1 MENFRKMEEILRVAN
16 KHLLHL
22 NGGKLPNIIWKYP
35 NLDNDIL
42 RQ

>member
-22 NGGKLPNIIWKYP
+22 NGGKLP
-35 NLDNDIL
+35 DISVDI
-42 RQ
+42 